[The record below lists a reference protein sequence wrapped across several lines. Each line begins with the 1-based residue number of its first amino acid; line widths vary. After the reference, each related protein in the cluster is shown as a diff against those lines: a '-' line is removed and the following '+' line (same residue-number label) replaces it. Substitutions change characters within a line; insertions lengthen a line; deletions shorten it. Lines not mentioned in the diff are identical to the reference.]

1 MSGSKPGVGTIAES
15 VLLQLP
21 LRVGLGGLFCLAAF
35 KKLQD
40 PQSFAEAIKGFKV
53 LDANEFGHLIIT
65 GAFTIPWIE
74 LVAGV
79 LLVLGFWTRASALTL
94 GLALVGFIAALISVI
109 TRGLNASC
117 SCFGDLNLVCGHEI
131 GWCQVIRNLVL
142 LVPAWYLVWRQGGL
156 LSIDHA
162 CRARRRDHWS
172 ENDPL
177 PPQADNKPN
186 AGGDADIR
194 FDPVGDRA

>member
-1 MSGSKPGVGTIAES
+1 MSGSKPGLGIIAEA

-79 LLVLGFWTRASALTL
+79 MLVLGFWTRASALTL
-94 GLALVGFIAALISVI
+94 GLALVGFMAALMSVI
-109 TRGLNASC
+109 FRGLNASC

-142 LVPAWYLVWRQGGL
+142 LIPAGYLIWRQGGL

-162 CRARRRDHWS
+162 LQTRRRDHWS
-172 ENDPL
+172 EHDPL
-177 PPQADNKPN
+177 PPQANKGPN
-186 AGGDADIR
+186 TGGDADIR
-194 FDPVGDRA
+194 FDPIGDRA